1 MRKIYIY
8 ENDGKC
14 QIENFVL
21 KTNQKIQKKL
31 KFQLAYIMD
40 KHNAFTEPHVK
51 HFTIEKYRRLGYLQL
66 TVDMYPHITKL
77 TEKDFGDIIPNGGH
91 YYANH

>member
-14 QIENFVL
+14 QIEDFVL
-21 KTNQKIQKKL
+21 KTNAKIQKKL

-40 KHNAFTEPHVK
+40 EHNGFTEPHDK
-51 HFTIEKYRRLGYLQL
+51 HFTIE
-66 TVDMYPHITKL
+66 
-77 TEKDFGDIIPNGGH
+77 
-91 YYANH
+91 